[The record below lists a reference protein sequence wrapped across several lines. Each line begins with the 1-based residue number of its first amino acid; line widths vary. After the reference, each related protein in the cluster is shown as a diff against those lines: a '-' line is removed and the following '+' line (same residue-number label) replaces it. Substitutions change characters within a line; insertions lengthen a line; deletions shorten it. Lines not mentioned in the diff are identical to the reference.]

1 MRTIFFVGSL
11 IVLVLVAIGAYFW
24 PPILWIFVIVG
35 PLIGLGIYDACQTQ
49 HAVLRNFPLLGH
61 GRYLMEMIRPEVS
74 QYFIELDTSGRP
86 FNREERTLVYQRAKG
101 ETDTLPFGTRQD
113 VYSARYEWLNYSL
126 APQPVLSAQPRILI
140 GETSCSRPYA
150 ASLLNISA
158 MSFGALSKN
167 AILALNGGAK
177 LGEFAHNTGEGGIS
191 PYHLEPG
198 GDLIWQIGT
207 GYFGCRTLDG
217 RFDPDQFRDTAR
229 LDQIKMIELKLS
241 QGAKPGHGGVLPG
254 TKVSTQIAQIRGVE
268 PNQTVISPSAHT
280 AFSTPE
286 GLLVFLARLRELSDG
301 KPVGFKLCVGN
312 PQEVFSIGK
321 AMLKTGIIPDFI
333 TVDGAE
339 GGTGA
344 APLEFSNSVGMPLDD
359 GLVFIHNTLVGL
371 GVRDQ
376 VKVIASGRILSGFH
390 IATRLAL
397 GADLCNAARGMM
409 FALGCIQAL
418 RCNTNKCPV
427 GVATQ
432 NPQLV
437 KGLYVPDKTT
447 RVANFHTATVQSFL
461 ELLAAAGLSHP
472 NQLQPFHICRR
483 VSPNEVRHY
492 GEIFPFVEPG
502 AFLGALPPAPYVEA
516 WAAAQATSFH
526 PKPGADGIVS
536 LAPDKNIPVQQGPVH
551 IPEDVKEGNAYP
563 NV

>member
-1 MRTIFFVGSL
+1 
-11 IVLVLVAIGAYFW
+11 
-24 PPILWIFVIVG
+24 VIVG

-86 FNREERTLVYQRAKG
+86 FNREERSLVYQRAKG

-113 VYSARYEWLNYSL
+113 VYAVRYEWLNYSL

-140 GETSCSRPYA
+140 GEASCSRPYA

-177 LGEFAHNTGEGGIS
+177 LGGFAHNTGEGGIS
-191 PYHLEPG
+191 PYHLAPG

-254 TKVSTQIAQIRGVE
+254 TKVSTEIAQIRGVE
-268 PNQTVISPSAHT
+268 PGQTIISPSAHT

-286 GLLVFLARLRELSDG
+286 GLLVFVARLRELSDG

-321 AMLKTGIIPDFI
+321 AMLNTGITPDFI

-359 GLVFIHNTLVGL
+359 GLVLIHNTLVGL

-397 GADLCNAARGMM
+397 GADLCNAARSMM

-472 NQLQPFHICRR
+472 TELQPFHICRR
-483 VSPNEVRHY
+483 VSLTEVRHY
-492 GEIFPFVEPG
+492 GEIFSFVEPG
-502 AFLGALPPAPYVEA
+502 AFLGAVPPARYVEA

-526 PKPGADGIVS
+526 PQPGTDGMLS
-536 LAPDKNIPVQQGPVH
+536 LPPDTNTTVRQGPVD
-551 IPEDVKEGNAYP
+551 IPENAKEGNA
-563 NV
+563 